1 MSTDSPILIAF
12 GGNLGDVLE
21 TFRWAIN
28 RLVELGARP
37 QEISRAFKTRP
48 LTVDG
53 GEWHQEVGPP
63 AYWNAACR
71 VETELGPHQLLE
83 VLHLI
88 EREAGRE
95 RRERWESRV
104 LDLDLL
110 GYGSKVIDEQG
121 LKVPHPSN
129 GERRFV
135 LMPLSDIVPQWVEPR
150 HGLSVETLLSRL
162 EIDDGEI
169 LSVKRHWTK
178 ESQ

>member
-1 MSTDSPILIAF
+1 MWFGRLLLPISWTVHFVF
-12 GGNLGDVLE
+12 G
-21 TFRWAIN
+21 FF
-28 RLVELGARP
+28 VELGARP

-48 LTVDG
+48 LTLDG
-53 GEWHQEVGPP
+53 GQWTQEVGPP

-178 ESQ
+178 QSQ